1 MRPGE
6 PLAVPD
12 GSRAT
17 DAKYVRREA
26 IYLNVMSAER
36 LFRKKGSDP
45 FFWGIDLH
53 ANNSLIPLLDEQDL
67 TCCEKRLPGELVQ
80 ICAVLQPCRGEPAG
94 CSESPP

>member
-6 PLAVPD
+6 ALAVPD

-17 DAKYVRREA
+17 DAKYVRREG

-45 FFWGIDLH
+45 FFFPACAPAFGALNARDV
-53 ANNSLIPLLDEQDL
+53 S
-67 TCCEKRLPGELVQ
+67 CC
-80 ICAVLQPCRGEPAG
+80 
-94 CSESPP
+94 S